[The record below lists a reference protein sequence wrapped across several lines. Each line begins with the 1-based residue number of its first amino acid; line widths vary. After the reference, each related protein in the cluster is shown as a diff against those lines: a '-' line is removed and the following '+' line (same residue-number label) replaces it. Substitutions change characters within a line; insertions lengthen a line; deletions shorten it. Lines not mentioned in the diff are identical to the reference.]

1 MGNKLGEKMSGET
14 INETKEDYQEIMNMK
29 LNEIL
34 TMIAYNMDENG
45 ATRGDVGRMVFENKY
60 YGFSITV
67 VKKEV

>member
-1 MGNKLGEKMSGET
+1 MSEKT
-14 INETKEDYQEIMNMK
+14 CNESNLDYKELLNMK

-34 TMIAYNMDENG
+34 CLIAYNMDEEG
-45 ATRGDVGRMVFENKY
+45 ATRGDVGRMVFENEY

>member
-1 MGNKLGEKMSGET
+1 MKEKTS
-14 INETKEDYQEIMNMK
+14 NETNLDYKEVLNMK

-34 TMIAYNMDENG
+34 CLIAYNMDEDG
-45 ATRGDVGRMVFENKY
+45 ATKGDVGKLVFGNEY

>member
-1 MGNKLGEKMSGET
+1 MTEKT
-14 INETKEDYQEIMNMK
+14 CNESNLDYNELLNMK

-34 TMIAYNMDENG
+34 CLIAYNMDEEG
-45 ATRGDVGRMVFENKY
+45 ATRGAVGRMVFENKY

>member
-1 MGNKLGEKMSGET
+1 MTEKT
-14 INETKEDYQEIMNMK
+14 VNETEYGYKELLNMK

-34 TMIAYNMDENG
+34 CMIAYNMDEEG
-45 ATRGDVGRMVFENKY
+45 ATRGDVGRMVFENEY